1 MQNRTLTIMFVCS
14 NCNNP
19 EHIHKD
25 QTKVDNNINTIIN
38 KSKK

>member
-1 MQNRTLTIMFVCS
+1 MFVCS

-19 EHIHKD
+19 EHVHKD
-25 QTKVDNNINTIIN
+25 QREVDNNINIIIN

>member
-1 MQNRTLTIMFVCS
+1 MFVYS

-25 QTKVDNNINTIIN
+25 QREVEHNIN
-38 KSKK
+38 KSKKYPLKHVLE

>member
-1 MQNRTLTIMFVCS
+1 MFVCS

-19 EHIHKD
+19 RHIHKD
-25 QTKVDNNINTIIN
+25 QTEVDNNINIMIN

>member
-1 MQNRTLTIMFVCS
+1 MFVCS

-19 EHIHKD
+19 EHTHKD
-25 QTKVDNNINTIIN
+25 QTDVDNNVNIMIN

>member
-1 MQNRTLTIMFVCS
+1 MFVCS
-14 NCNNP
+14 SCNNP

-25 QTKVDNNINTIIN
+25 QTEADNNINIMIN

>member
-1 MQNRTLTIMFVCS
+1 MFVSS

-25 QTKVDNNINTIIN
+25 QTEVKNNINTMIN

>member
-1 MQNRTLTIMFVCS
+1 MFVYS
-14 NCNNP
+14 SCNNP

-25 QTKVDNNINTIIN
+25 QTEVDNNIDIMIN

>member
-1 MQNRTLTIMFVCS
+1 MFVCS

-25 QTKVDNNINTIIN
+25 QKEVDNNINIMTS

>member
-1 MQNRTLTIMFVCS
+1 MLVCS

-19 EHIHKD
+19 KNIHKD
-25 QTKVDNNINTIIN
+25 QTEVDNNINIMIN

>member
-1 MQNRTLTIMFVCS
+1 MFVCG

-19 EHIHKD
+19 EHIQND
-25 QTKVDNNINTIIN
+25 QSEVDNNIDIMIN

>member
-1 MQNRTLTIMFVCS
+1 MFVCG

-25 QTKVDNNINTIIN
+25 QSEVDNNINIMIN

>member
-1 MQNRTLTIMFVCS
+1 MFVCS

-25 QTKVDNNINTIIN
+25 QTEVENNVNIMIN
-38 KSKK
+38 KSKN

>member
-1 MQNRTLTIMFVCS
+1 MFVCS
-14 NCNNP
+14 NSNNP

-25 QTKVDNNINTIIN
+25 QTEVENNIYIMIN

>member
-1 MQNRTLTIMFVCS
+1 MFVCS
-14 NCNNP
+14 NCKNP

-25 QTKVDNNINTIIN
+25 QTEADNKNIMIN